1 MMQWKALAAFGPK
14 LTLASTICYCLNF
27 WQGLNRNENPGPTL
41 VSAIDI
47 EGKTRMT
54 IKKKLKPADSAL
66 SINKTVM
73 LLRSS

>member
-54 IKKKLKPADSAL
+54 I
-66 SINKTVM
+66 
-73 LLRSS
+73 